1 MDDEAIVRGGCA
13 CGAVR
18 FEARGAPENVR
29 CCHCAKCQKAMGGPF
44 FARALFGRDQVTMTG
59 DVGRYATSPLLDRL
73 FCVVCGTRVGAERSE
88 PRRIALSLAAFD
100 DPAAFA
106 PGSHMF
112 TAFMAPWLKL
122 DDGLPQWPEWA
133 GD

>member
-1 MDDEAIVRGGCA
+1 MSQERIERGGCP

-18 FEARGAPENVR
+18 FEARGEPENVR
-29 CCHCAKCQKAMGGPF
+29 CCHCTNCQKAMSGPF
-44 FARALFGRDQVTMTG
+44 FARALFGREQVTITG
-59 DVGRYATSPLLDRL
+59 ELGRYATSPLLDRL
-73 FCVVCGTRVGAERSE
+73 FCVACGTRVGAERSE

-100 DPAAFA
+100 DAAAFA

-112 TAFMAPWLKL
+112 VEFKAGWLKL
-122 DDGLPQWPEWA
+122 DDGLPQWPGWA